1 MYCLVEFNFARVT
14 ADDVGI
20 NLIDSGGH
28 SDPFLRAPGG
38 ASVCNLGTWLSLANN
53 CLLWVTDAEN
63 LTL

>member
-28 SDPFLRAPGG
+28 SDPFLRAPEGICMQ
-38 ASVCNLGTWLSLANN
+38 SRYVH
-53 CLLWVTDAEN
+53 
-63 LTL
+63 